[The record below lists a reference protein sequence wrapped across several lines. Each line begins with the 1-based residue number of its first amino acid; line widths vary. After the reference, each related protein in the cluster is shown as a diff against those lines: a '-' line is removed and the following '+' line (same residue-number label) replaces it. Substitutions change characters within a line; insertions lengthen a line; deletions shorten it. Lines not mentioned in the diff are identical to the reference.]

1 MNPWESYLVNK
12 TADWD
17 PSDRVVIYNVRQ
29 QVRFSMKF
37 LPLSSLVGSFYR
49 TRYHIWI
56 LKSDYHPIITKLT
69 KIIQRQYRIRYMVH
83 RMLKNGSATSRIQIL
98 WVNEV
103 SQFDCF
109 ILISGWRRWQGN
121 FHHPIELSVDYVG
134 SSLTWN
140 LSSKVIAS
148 IIWCLFETNF
158 GFLRNIF
165 KYETFSLCTRCFNF
179 YNNIL

>member
-109 ILISGWRRWQGN
+109 ILISGWRRRN
-121 FHHPIELSVDYVG
+121 
-134 SSLTWN
+134 
-140 LSSKVIAS
+140 
-148 IIWCLFETNF
+148 ET
-158 GFLRNIF
+158 L
-165 KYETFSLCTRCFNF
+165 SLCTRCFNF